1 MGELEYHMVFPRDGR
16 NKMFAEIFQS
26 PKPLIMGIL
35 NATPDSFSDGGLFS
49 DPECALHHAQD
60 MVRQGADIIDVGG
73 ESTRPGAF
81 PVGAAEQ
88 IARVVPVIEALRHS
102 LPGHILLSIDTS
114 LAEVAAAG
122 LGAGAALIND
132 VTAGTGD
139 AELLNLAAKCN
150 VPIVLMHMQGT
161 PRTMQDY
168 PRYVDVVNEVLGFL
182 LARAE
187 AAQAAGVPRENIILD
202 PGIGFGKGK
211 VDNLTLLA
219 NLRRFTA
226 TGYATLLGTSRK
238 RFMGSVCNENRPREL
253 VAATVATTAIGV
265 MAGITIFR
273 VHDIRDNRQAADVA
287 FAIKSQVE

>member
-1 MGELEYHMVFPRDGR
+1 M
-16 NKMFAEIFQS
+16 MFAEILQS

-73 ESTRPGAF
+73 ESTRPGAA
-81 PVGAAEQ
+81 PVSAAEQ
-88 IARVVPVIEALRHS
+88 VARVVPVIAALRHS
-102 LPGHILLSIDTS
+102 LPDNILLSIDTS

-122 LGAGAALIND
+122 LSAGATIIND
-132 VTAGTGD
+132 VTAGMGD
-139 AELLNLAAKCN
+139 AGLLYLAAERN

-168 PRYVDVVNEVLGFL
+168 PRYADVVEEVLRFL

-187 AAQAAGVPRENIILD
+187 AAQAAGVARANIILD

-211 VDNLTLLA
+211 EDNLTLLA
-219 NLRRFTA
+219 NLRRFTVA
-226 TGYATLLGTSRK
+226 GYATLLGTSRK
-238 RFMGSVCNENRPREL
+238 RFMGSVCNETRPREL

-273 VHDIRDNRQAADVA
+273 VHDIRENRQAADVA
-287 FAIKSQVE
+287 FAIKQAS